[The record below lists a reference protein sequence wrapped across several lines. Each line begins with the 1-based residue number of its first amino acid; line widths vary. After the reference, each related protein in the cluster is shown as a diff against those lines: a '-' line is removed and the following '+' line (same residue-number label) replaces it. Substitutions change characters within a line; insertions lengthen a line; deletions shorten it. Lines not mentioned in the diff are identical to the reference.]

1 MHAPTPAALR
11 PAGPL
16 SDRHGHNFLGTQH
29 RRHERRTWIVIA
41 ITASVMVLEIVAGSL
56 FGSMALLADGWHMST
71 HAAAML
77 ITALAYRYATRHAND
92 PRFSFGTGKVGDL
105 AAFASAVVLAI
116 VAILIGWESALRLT
130 APVSIDFNEAMA
142 VAAFGLVVNL
152 VCAWLLR
159 DDHDHLHGHGHG
171 HHGHEPHAHGAHE
184 HEAHAHD
191 HHHHHHADAHGHA
204 HHGAHDHH
212 DHHAHD
218 AADHAHRHHGGHD
231 HGHPQSALLVAS
243 GARAQDNNLRA
254 AYLHVLTDAMTSVF
268 AILALLGGS
277 LYGFLWLDPVIGI
290 VGALVVARWS
300 FGLLRDTACV
310 LLDFTPRRDLP
321 QTIRAT
327 LEEQGAEVT
336 DLHVWQV
343 GPGHHAAVV
352 ALRSAAPRAPA
363 AYKHELE
370 HIAGLS
376 HVTVEVNP
384 VEARAA

>member
-16 SDRHGHNFLGTQH
+16 SDRHAHNFLGTQH

-77 ITALAYRYATRHAND
+77 ITALAYRYATRHAQD

-116 VAILIGWESALRLT
+116 VAILIGWESALRLS

-159 DDHDHLHGHGHG
+159 DDHDHLHGHGGHAHHGHG
-171 HHGHEPHAHGAHE
+171 HHGHHGH
-184 HEAHAHD
+184 HD
-191 HHHHHHADAHGHA
+191 HPHHDHGHEHGHA
-204 HHGAHDHH
+204 HHAAHDH
-212 DHHAHD
+212 DEHHAHD
-218 AADHAHRHHGGHD
+218 EADHTHGHHAGHD
-231 HGHPQSALLVAS
+231 HGHPHPHAGPAKPA
-243 GARAQDNNLRA
+243 ARPQDNNLRA

-321 QTIRAT
+321 QTIRTT

-352 ALRSAAPRAPA
+352 ALRSTAPRAPA

-370 HIAGLS
+370 HIEGLS